1 MFNFSPAWLF
11 ESAITALPFS
21 IHFRS
26 HKMKNGKMLFY
37 ILRNTK
43 EQEIFFKVNI
53 LNCREQITSG
63 CLVKMLNEKEKKVQF
78 SFDNDL
84 R

>member
-21 IHFRS
+21 IHFRR

-43 EQEIFFKVNI
+43 EQEIFFFESEHMELSRTNN
-53 LNCREQITSG
+53 LWMFSEN
-63 CLVKMLNEKEKKVQF
+63 VK
-78 SFDNDL
+78 
-84 R
+84 